1 VADVDT
7 RWRAIL
13 TAHRPRIVGV
23 ADEDHVVPEW
33 STFVSSAGEP
43 AVLIASRRVGRALL
57 LAIDRGVVVVDSD
70 QPLQAQLRAVDRVL
84 MTGECGT
91 EQAVTA
97 EGIRRY
103 VREADR
109 VATLTA
115 RESQVLDL
123 LMSGGSAGEIA
134 EHLVVSL
141 PTVRTHIQSITRK
154 LRVSSQLAAA
164 AVACRSRCGLGSRR
178 CQSHEF

>member
-1 VADVDT
+1 
-7 RWRAIL
+7 
-13 TAHRPRIVGV
+13 
-23 ADEDHVVPEW
+23 
-33 STFVSSAGEP
+33 
-43 AVLIASRRVGRALL
+43 AVLLASRQVGQALSPV
-57 LAIDRGVVVVDSD
+57 IDRGVVVVDSD
-70 QPLQAQLRAVDRVL
+70 QSLPAQLRAVDQVL
-84 MTGECGT
+84 TSGRCPPEQGITG
-91 EQAVTA
+91 

-103 VREADR
+103 VRGADR

-123 LMSGGSAGEIA
+123 LMSGGSASEIA

-164 AVACRSRCGLGSRR
+164 AVGCRSTCGLGSRR
-178 CQSHEF
+178 CRSHEF